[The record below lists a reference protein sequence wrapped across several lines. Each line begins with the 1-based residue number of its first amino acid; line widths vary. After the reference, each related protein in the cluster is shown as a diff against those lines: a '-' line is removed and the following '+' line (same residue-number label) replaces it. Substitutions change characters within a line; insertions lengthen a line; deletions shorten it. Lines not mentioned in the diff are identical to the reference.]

1 MGERI
6 LDEVE
11 DLAVELGLGAVH
23 FQLDLLA
30 EIGGEIPHH
39 ARQFLPDIAN
49 RLHAGFHHPF
59 LQLGGDV
66 GESLQR
72 PLELGFLVLAHDFQ
86 ELIAGEHQLGDHGHE
101 FFQRLHMDA
110 DGLAGHALFELIVV
124 FADPIRRRRSVFGL
138 VLRVRGRVGCSGE
151 IRGTGCFP
159 KCPLDLVERH
169 FAWTKGTFQYLVD
182 QRSTRGPRN
191 RDCALG
197 GRAGRHALEQ
207 VDQVPVRPFWFSL
220 AVFELDKDLLDAIDG
235 GKNERDGLG
244 GDGKTIAKP
253 AHQRLRRMR
262 KRLQPRQSEKS
273 AGAFDRVDQAEDVVE
288 DLGVV
293 RIPLE
298 ADQLDV
304 DDVEALIGLGQEF
317 AQQFVHGNAP
327 GREATRAACPAPVA
341 SEASLLGNGL
351 RLVAPLPKRCGG
363 RQIPGAFRPSEPAA
377 GAHGKQFVSSR
388 RQRSPALSRR

>member
-1 MGERI
+1 MWVSGSLMRSRTWRSSSVSAPCI
-6 LDEVE
+6 SSSISLPRSAARSRTMRGNFCQTLPTGCMRVFITPSCSS
-11 DLAVELGLGAVH
+11 AVTL
-23 FQLDLLA
+23 
-30 EIGGEIPHH
+30 
-39 ARQFLPDIAN
+39 
-49 RLHAGFHHPF
+49 
-59 LQLGGDV
+59 
-66 GESLQR
+66 ESR
-72 PLELGFLVLAHDFQ
+72 
-86 ELIAGEHQLGDHGHE
+86 
-101 FFQRLHMDA
+101 
-110 DGLAGHALFELIVV
+110 
-124 FADPIRRRRSVFGL
+124 
-138 VLRVRGRVGCSGE
+138 CSGQ

-235 GKNERDGLG
+235 GENERDGLG

-293 RIPLE
+293 RILLE

-377 GAHGKQFVSSR
+377 GRAR
-388 RQRSPALSRR
+388 